1 MRALFSVYD
10 KSGLEQFLKHSQNYI
25 EEVYA
30 TGGTLK
36 FLNDKGFEVKNT
48 QDITGFQELLNGRV
62 KTLHPDLFAGIL
74 STRDDASKN
83 ELQSHGIKEFDLVV
97 SNLYPFEE
105 ASRSG
110 DTGRMIENID
120 IGGVS
125 LLRAAAKNFHHVTV
139 ASSPSDY
146 DLIINELNSTG
157 KVSLETRKL
166 LAMRTF
172 SRVASYDINIY
183 NSMYRN
189 LFESVPNSLFVRG
202 IKGRELR
209 YGENPD
215 QKGYLYSDGT
225 KSGIANSQQLQG
237 KDLSYNNLLDANS
250 AYETAMEFDRTVVV
264 VMKHNTPCGVCQ
276 NEDLAI
282 AMERAVD
289 ADKESAYGSV
299 IAMNREMTASAASK
313 ISKLFVE
320 VLVAPSYSS
329 EALEIL
335 SKKKNLRILKV
346 NMDRDESLRIRS
358 ISNGFLVQSPLTSSF
373 EKLELRS
380 GSPCSPEQLEDLL
393 FSWRVVTHCRSNAIV
408 LAKDMVTTGIGAGQ
422 TSRIEAL
429 RIAVERSGN
438 RSTGSVLAS
447 DAFFPFEDN
456 VELAGKSG
464 ISAIIQPGG
473 SIRDPEVISMASE
486 LGISMYFTGKRVF
499 LH

>member
-10 KSGLEQFLKHSQNYI
+10 KTGLEQFLKHSQKYI
-25 EEVYA
+25 EEIYA

-36 FLNDKGFEVKNT
+36 FLEEKGFEAKNSME
-48 QDITGFQELLNGRV
+48 ITGFQELLNGRV
-62 KTLHPDLFAGIL
+62 KTLHPSLFAGIL
-74 STRDDASKN
+74 STRDDVSRT
-83 ELQSHGIKEFDLVV
+83 ELKSQGIKEIDLVI

-105 ASRSG
+105 VSRSG
-110 DTGRMIENID
+110 DIGRMIENID

-125 LLRAAAKNFHHVTV
+125 LLRAAAKNFQYVTV
-139 ASSPSDY
+139 ASSPNDY
-146 DLIINELNSTG
+146 DLISNELNSNG

-172 SRVASYDINIY
+172 SRVTSYDINIY
-183 NSMYRN
+183 NSMYRTLYN
-189 LFESVPNSLFVRG
+189 SVPSSLYVKG

-215 QKGYLYSDGT
+215 QKGYLYSDGSV
-225 KSGIANSQQLQG
+225 SGIANSQQIQG
-237 KDLSYNNLLDANS
+237 KELSYNNLLDANS
-250 AYETAMEFDRTVVV
+250 AYETVMEFDKTTVV

-276 NEDLAI
+276 NDDLSV
-282 AMERAVD
+282 AMERAID

-299 IAMNREMTASAASK
+299 IAMNREMTASAANK

-320 VLVAPSYSS
+320 VLVAPSYSGD
-329 EALEIL
+329 ALEIL
-335 SKKKNLRILKV
+335 SKKKNLRILRV
-346 NMDRDESLRIRS
+346 NINRDETLRIRS
-358 ISNGFLVQSPLTSSF
+358 ISNGLLVQSPLKSDF
-373 EKLELRS
+373 VKLDLKS
-380 GSPCSPEQLEDLL
+380 GKESSPEQLEDLM
-393 FSWRVVTHCRSNAIV
+393 FSWKVVTHCRSNAIV
-408 LAKDMVTTGIGAGQ
+408 LAKNNVTTGIGAGQ

-438 RSTGSVLAS
+438 RCSGSVLAS

-456 VELAGKSG
+456 VELAGKAG

-473 SIRDPEVISMASE
+473 SIRDPEVISKASE
-486 LGISMYFTGKRVF
+486 LGIAMYFTGKRVF